1 MLSSAMQHIFNILQQ
16 HWSCQSLC
24 PHYPSVGLLVHLAFR
39 TSTFK
44 DFFAGAQKRK
54 KHFLQIIELLKQT
67 ARGGERSVTPDQ
79 ALPSLKE
86 TTERK
91 RASLRKNEQTN
102 RQSRYTVNCHWM
114 DSKSSPARINL
125 QPSSKSISCWQE

>member
-1 MLSSAMQHIFNILQQ
+1 MQHIFNILQQ

-44 DFFAGAQKRK
+44 DLFAGAQKRK
-54 KHFLQIIELLKQT
+54 KMILQIIELLKQT
-67 ARGGERSVTPDQ
+67 DRGGERSVTLDQ

-86 TTERK
+86 AMERK
-91 RASLRKNEQTN
+91 RASLRKTNKQTGN
-102 RQSRYTVNCHWM
+102 Q
-114 DSKSSPARINL
+114 DI
-125 QPSSKSISCWQE
+125 Q